1 MKYFLLLLT
10 ILVCPYSISRSQTTL
25 TTFERKELNMDGR
38 VVRYRMATIK
48 GESCN
53 PAALVIYLHGGSGR
67 GEDNQAQMRGHG
79 IGAIYH
85 FLVSNDINA
94 LMIVP
99 QCPSEC
105 SWSGNEGADDMP
117 FTPFVKRLIDHY
129 TTQTGIDT
137 TRIYLLGA
145 SMGGAGVWHML
156 NDYPGTFAAA
166 LAASGGARGSD
177 RDALLDTPVY
187 STYGT
192 EEGDRKINAM
202 LSLTA
207 WLNEHGGEARFEA
220 LEGLRHS
227 QATQAAF
234 TDNRLQWVF
243 AHRKQ

>member
-25 TTFERKELNMDGR
+25 TSFERKEPNMDGR
-38 VVRYRMATIK
+38 VVRYLMATIK

-105 SWSGNEGADDMP
+105 SWSGNESADDMP

-166 LAASGGARGSD
+166 LAASGGARGCD

-202 LSLTA
+202 LSLA
-207 WLNEHGGEARFEA
+207 EWLNEHGGEARFEA

-243 AHRKQ
+243 AHWKQ

>member
-1 MKYFLLLLT
+1 
-10 ILVCPYSISRSQTTL
+10 
-25 TTFERKELNMDGR
+25 MDGR

-48 GESCN
+48 GKSCN

-166 LAASGGARGSD
+166 LAASGGARGCD

-192 EEGDRKINAM
+192 EEGDRKINAC
-202 LSLTA
+202 SPSQ
-207 WLNEHGGEARFEA
+207 HGSTSMEEKPD
-220 LEGLRHS
+220 LR
-227 QATQAAF
+227 
-234 TDNRLQWVF
+234 L
-243 AHRKQ
+243 

>member
-10 ILVCPYSISRSQTTL
+10 ILVFPYSISRSQTTL

-117 FTPFVKRLIDHY
+117 FIPFVKRLIDHY

-166 LAASGGARGSD
+166 LAASGGAGGCD

-192 EEGDRKINAM
+192 EEGDRKINEM